1 MAPQM
6 GAANLPIDGQKGR
19 DSVAFSLFFLKNTP
33 SHGTRPFIWLSLL
46 LFLVGCFSV
55 PLIGPVYFR
64 EPSRRC
70 GHEPTN
76 RSRLR
81 ETIVS
86 GTAAIGSA
94 RSLPPLGRFCTRQ
107 SHNGCRKRN
116 TEADAQVRATVVRNE
131 KDAEVQSA
139 PPHQIFNSP
148 PQHISRHQMR
158 MRVSGPLLR

>member
-1 MAPQM
+1 MGPQM
-6 GAANLPIDGQKGR
+6 GAANLLHRRPQTASK
-19 DSVAFSLFFLKNTP
+19 VATAWHFPSFFFPKNSP

-55 PLIGPVYFR
+55 PLIGLVYFR

-86 GTAAIGSA
+86 GTAAIGWPALPAPSRPFLYSA
-94 RSLPPLGRFCTRQ
+94 KPQWMQEAQYGNRCRSLRYRPTERERCGSSIRTPPHFQFASAAHLPA
-107 SHNGCRKRN
+107 SN
-116 TEADAQVRATVVRNE
+116 ADA
-131 KDAEVQSA
+131 
-139 PPHQIFNSP
+139 
-148 PQHISRHQMR
+148 
-158 MRVSGPLLR
+158 